1 MKKVKFFYNPFSGER
16 TILKYLDYIINAYQK
31 KEFLIIPF
39 RISYNFNLKNA
50 FLDVDDSYDH
60 ILISGGDGTI
70 NKIVNTMKNNN
81 INLPIAVLPAGT
93 ANDFANVLNMPK
105 NIIHSVD
112 KILNSKVSSID
123 LGLANNQYFV
133 NIFSCGLF
141 TDVSQ
146 KTSSEYKNIFGKLAY
161 YFTGL
166 KELPKFKLLNL
177 SLKSEDFSYEGE
189 SILFFVFNGKS
200 AGSFEI
206 AHDSCINDG
215 LLNVIVI
222 SNENLMKIIKILP
235 QFLLK
240 KNFSYPK
247 GILHFKTSELSI
259 DVSNKYYST
268 DIDGEKGPN
277 FPVKISCIKNGLKI
291 LGNN

>member
-1 MKKVKFFYNPFSGER
+1 MKKVKFFYNPFSGEKA
-16 TILKYLDYIINAYQK
+16 ILKYLDYIINAYQK
-31 KEFLIIPF
+31 KEFSIIPF
-39 RISYNFNLKNA
+39 RISYNFNLEHA
-50 FLDVDDSYDH
+50 FLDINDNYDH

-70 NKIVNTMKNNN
+70 NKIVNIMKNNN
-81 INLPIAVLPAGT
+81 IDIPIAILPAGT

-105 NIIHSVD
+105 NIKQSVD
-112 KILNSKVSSID
+112 KILNSKVSSVD

-146 KTSSEYKNIFGKLAY
+146 KTPSEYKNIFGKLAY

-166 KELPKFKLLNL
+166 KEFPKFKLLNL
-177 SLKSEDFSYEGE
+177 SITSKDFSYKGE
-189 SILFFVFNGKS
+189 SILFFIFNGRS

-206 AHDSCINDG
+206 AHDSSINDG
-215 LLNVIVI
+215 LLNVIII
-222 SNENLMKIIKILP
+222 SNENLMNVIKILP
-235 QFLLK
+235 QFLLR

-247 GILHFKTSELSI
+247 GIINFKTSELYI
-259 DVSNKYYST
+259 DVLNKYYST

-277 FPVKISCIKNGLKI
+277 FPVKISCVKNGIKV
-291 LGNN
+291 LGNI

>member
-16 TILKYLDYIINAYQK
+16 SILKYLDYIINSYQK
-31 KEFLIIPF
+31 KGFLIIPF
-39 RISYNFNLKNA
+39 RISHNFNLENA
-50 FLDVDDSYDH
+50 FGDIDESYDH

-70 NKIVNTMKNNN
+70 NEIVNIMKKND
-81 INLPIAVLPAGT
+81 IDIPIAILPAGT
-93 ANDFANVLNMPK
+93 ANDFANVIGMPK
-105 NIIHSVD
+105 SITKSVD
-112 KILNSKVSSID
+112 KILNSKVSYID
-123 LGLANNQYFV
+123 LGLANDKYFV
-133 NIFSCGLF
+133 NVFSCGLF

-177 SLKSEDFSYEGE
+177 SIKSKDFSFEGQ
-189 SILFFVFNGKS
+189 SILFFIFNGRT
-200 AGSFEI
+200 AGTFEI

-215 LLNVIVI
+215 LLSVIII
-222 SNENLMKIIKILP
+222 SNENFIDVIKILP

-247 GILHFKTSELSI
+247 GIINFKTSELY
-259 DVSNKYYST
+259 VNVLNKDYYS
-268 DIDGEKGPN
+268 DIDGERGPD
-277 FPVKISCIKNGLKI
+277 FPVEISCIKHGLKI
-291 LGNN
+291 LGY

>member
-1 MKKVKFFYNPFSGER
+1 MKKVKFFYNPFSGEK
-16 TILKYLDYIINAYQK
+16 TILKYLDYIIDAYQK

-39 RISYNFNLKNA
+39 RISYNFNLENA
-50 FLDVDDSYDH
+50 FQDIDDSYDH

-81 INLPIAVLPAGT
+81 IDIPIAILPAGT
-93 ANDFANVLNMPK
+93 ANDFANVLGMPK
-105 NIIHSVD
+105 NIRQSVD
-112 KILNSKVSSID
+112 KILNSQVSSVD

-146 KTSSEYKNIFGKLAY
+146 KTPSEYKNIFGKLAY

-189 SILFFVFNGKS
+189 SVLFFIFNGRT

-206 AHDSCINDG
+206 AHDSYINDG
-215 LLNVIVI
+215 LLNVIII
-222 SNENLMKIIKILP
+222 SNENLINIIKILP
-235 QFLLK
+235 QFLLRK
-240 KNFSYPK
+240 KNSYPK
-247 GILHFKTSELSI
+247 GIINFKTSELYI
-259 DVSNKYYST
+259 DVLNKYYST

-277 FPVKISCIKNGLKI
+277 FPIKISCIKNGIKV
-291 LGNN
+291 LGNI